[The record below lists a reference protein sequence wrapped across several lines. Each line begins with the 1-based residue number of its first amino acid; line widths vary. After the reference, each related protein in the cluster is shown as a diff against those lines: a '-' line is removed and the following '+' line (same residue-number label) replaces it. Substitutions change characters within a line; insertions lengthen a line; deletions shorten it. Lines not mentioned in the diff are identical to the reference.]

1 MGLSAADWL
10 ALLEGAAFTVAL
22 SLAAVVIGV
31 PAGLGLALVR
41 WLRVPL
47 LSPAVAVLV
56 SILRAAP
63 AVTLALL
70 IFFALPAIGL
80 SLERL
85 PAAIATL
92 TLSTAAFN
100 CEIWRASLLALPRDQ
115 MDAALA
121 VGMGRSLRLRRIVLP
136 QVARAALPALVS
148 EVTLLV
154 KVSPAV
160 AVLGVVDITRAAV
173 RIGAQTY
180 EPLPPFT
187 AALLIYSLIVFGF
200 VRLQRV
206 VEGRFGQDR
215 FAGQPGYKPGY
226 QAA

>member
-1 MGLSAADWL
+1 MGLSGSDWL
-10 ALLEGAAFTVAL
+10 ALLEGAVFTVAL
-22 SLAAVVIGV
+22 SLTAVVIGV
-31 PAGLGLALVR
+31 PAGLGLALIR
-41 WLRVPL
+41 WMRVPVL
-47 LSPAVAVLV
+47 APIVAVVV
-56 SILRAAP
+56 SVLRAAP

-70 IFFALPAIGL
+70 IFFALPSAGL

-100 CEIWRASLLALPRDQ
+100 CEIWRASLLALPADQ

-121 VGMGRSLRLRRIVLP
+121 MGMRRGLRLRRIVLP

-148 EVTLLV
+148 EVMLLV

-180 EPLPPFT
+180 EPLPPFMV
-187 AALLIYSLIVFGF
+187 ALVIYSLIVFAF
-200 VRLQRV
+200 VRLQRM
-206 VEGRFGQDR
+206 VERRGRL
-215 FAGQPGYKPGY
+215 AH
-226 QAA
+226 AT

>member
-1 MGLSAADWL
+1 MTAANWL
-10 ALLEGAAFTVAL
+10 ALLQGAVFTVAL

-31 PAGLGLALVR
+31 PAGLGLALIR
-41 WLRVPL
+41 WARVPV
-47 LSPAVAVLV
+47 LSPIVAFLV

-70 IFFALPAIGL
+70 IFFALPSIGI
-80 SLERL
+80 SLDPL

-100 CEIWRASLLALPRDQ
+100 CEIWRGSLLALPRDQ

-121 VGMGRSLRLRRIVLP
+121 MGMRRGLRFRRIVLP

-154 KVSPAV
+154 KVSPAI

-180 EPLPPFT
+180 RPLPPFI
-187 AALLIYSLIVFGF
+187 AALVIYSLIVFVF
-200 VRLQRV
+200 VRIQRV
-206 VEGRFGQDR
+206 VEARLRLD
-215 FAGQPGYKPGY
+215 

>member
-1 MGLSAADWL
+1 MTAADL
-10 ALLEGAAFTVAL
+10 AALLRGAAFTVL
-22 SLAAVVIGV
+22 FSVAAVAIGV

-41 WLRVPL
+41 WGRVPVA
-47 LSPAVAVLV
+47 SPLVALLV

-70 IFFALPAIGL
+70 IFFALPRVGL
-80 SLERL
+80 SLDPV
-85 PAAIATL
+85 PAGIATL

-115 MDAALA
+115 TDAALA
-121 VGMGRSLRLRRIVLP
+121 MGMRRGVRFRRVVLP
-136 QVARAALPALVS
+136 QVARAALPALVN
-148 EVTLLV
+148 ELTLLV

-180 EPLPPFT
+180 EPLPPFL
-187 AALLIYSLIVFGF
+187 AALVIYGVVVFLF
-200 VRLQRV
+200 VRLQRL
-206 VEGRFGQDR
+206 VERR
-215 FAGQPGYKPGY
+215 FA
-226 QAA
+226 

>member
-1 MGLSAADWL
+1 MEAADL
-10 ALLEGAAFTVAL
+10 AALLRGAVFTVL
-22 SLAAVVIGV
+22 FSVAAVAIGV

-41 WLRVPL
+41 WARVPG
-47 LSPAVAVLV
+47 LSPLVALLV

-70 IFFALPAIGL
+70 IFFALPRIGL
-80 SLERL
+80 SLDPV
-85 PAAIATL
+85 PAGIATL

-115 MDAALA
+115 VDAALA
-121 VGMGRSLRLRRIVLP
+121 MGMRRGVRFRRVVLP
-136 QVARAALPALVS
+136 QVARAALPALVN

-180 EPLPPFT
+180 EPLPPFL
-187 AALLIYSLIVFGF
+187 AALLIYGFIVLLF
-200 VRLQRV
+200 VRLQRL
-206 VEGRFGQDR
+206 VERR
-215 FAGQPGYKPGY
+215 FA
-226 QAA
+226 

>member
-1 MGLSAADWL
+1 LTAANWL
-10 ALLEGAAFTVAL
+10 ALLQGAVFTVSV

-31 PAGLGLALVR
+31 PAGLALALVR
-41 WLRVPL
+41 WTRIPV
-47 LSPAVAVLV
+47 LSSLVTVLV
-56 SILRAAP
+56 SVLRAAP

-70 IFFALPAIGL
+70 IFFALPSIGI
-80 SLERL
+80 SLDPL

-100 CEIWRASLLALPRDQ
+100 CEIWRGALLALPRDQ
-115 MDAALA
+115 IDAALA
-121 VGMGRSLRLRRIVLP
+121 IGMRRGLRFRRIVLP

-180 EPLPPFT
+180 RPLPPFI
-187 AALLIYSLIVFGF
+187 AALVIYSLIVFVF
-200 VRLQRV
+200 VRLQRM
-206 VEGRFGQDR
+206 VEARFKS
-215 FAGQPGYKPGY
+215 AQP
-226 QAA
+226 A

>member
-1 MGLSAADWL
+1 MEAADFA
-10 ALLEGAAFTVAL
+10 ALLRGAAFTVL
-22 SLAAVVIGV
+22 FSVAAAAIGV

-41 WLRVPL
+41 WARVPVA
-47 LSPAVAVLV
+47 SPIVVLLV

-70 IFFALPAIGL
+70 IFFALPRIGL
-80 SLERL
+80 SLDPV
-85 PAAIATL
+85 PAGIATL

-115 MDAALA
+115 VDAALA
-121 VGMGRSLRLRRIVLP
+121 MGMRRGVRFRRVVLP
-136 QVARAALPALVS
+136 QVARAALPALVN
-148 EVTLLV
+148 ELTLLV

-180 EPLPPFT
+180 EPLPPFL
-187 AALLIYSLIVFGF
+187 AALVIYGFIVFLF
-200 VRLQRV
+200 VRLQRL
-206 VEGRFGQDR
+206 VERR
-215 FAGQPGYKPGY
+215 FA
-226 QAA
+226 

>member
-1 MGLSAADWL
+1 MTAADL
-10 ALLEGAAFTVAL
+10 AALLRGAAFTVL
-22 SLAAVVIGV
+22 FSVAAVAIGV

-41 WLRVPL
+41 WARVPG
-47 LSPAVAVLV
+47 LSPLVALLV

-70 IFFALPAIGL
+70 IFFALPRIGL
-80 SLERL
+80 SLDPV
-85 PAAIATL
+85 PAGIATL

-115 MDAALA
+115 VDAALA
-121 VGMGRSLRLRRIVLP
+121 MGMRRGVRFRRVVLP
-136 QVARAALPALVS
+136 QVARAALPALVN

-180 EPLPPFT
+180 EPLPPFL
-187 AALLIYSLIVFGF
+187 AALLIYGFIVFLF
-200 VRLQRV
+200 VRLQRL
-206 VEGRFGQDR
+206 VERR
-215 FAGQPGYKPGY
+215 FA
-226 QAA
+226 

>member
-1 MGLSAADWL
+1 M
-10 ALLEGAAFTVAL
+10 ALLQGAVFTVAL

-31 PAGLGLALVR
+31 PAGLVLALVR
-41 WLRVPL
+41 WARVPV
-47 LSPAVAVLV
+47 LSPIVALLV

-70 IFFALPAIGL
+70 IFFALPSIGI
-80 SLERL
+80 SLDPL

-100 CEIWRASLLALPRDQ
+100 CEIWRGSLLALPRDQ

-121 VGMGRSLRLRRIVLP
+121 VGMRRGLRFRRIVLP

-154 KVSPAV
+154 KVSPAI

-180 EPLPPFT
+180 RPLPPFI
-187 AALLIYSLIVFGF
+187 AALFIYSLIVFVF
-200 VRLQRV
+200 VRLQRM
-206 VEGRFGQDR
+206 VEARFKS
-215 FAGQPGYKPGY
+215 A

>member
-1 MGLSAADWL
+1 LTAADWL
-10 ALLEGAAFTVAL
+10 ALLQGAVFTVAL
-22 SLAAVVIGV
+22 SLAAVAIGV
-31 PAGLGLALVR
+31 PAGLALALVR
-41 WLRVPL
+41 WARIPVLAPI
-47 LSPAVAVLV
+47 VALLV

-70 IFFALPAIGL
+70 IFFALPSIGV
-80 SLERL
+80 SLDRL

-121 VGMGRSLRLRRIVLP
+121 VGMRRGVRFRRIVLP

-180 EPLPPFT
+180 RPLPPFI
-187 AALLIYSLIVFGF
+187 AALLIYSLIVFAF
-200 VRLQRV
+200 VRLQRA
-206 VEGRFGQDR
+206 VESRF
-215 FAGQPGYKPGY
+215 K
-226 QAA
+226 AARA